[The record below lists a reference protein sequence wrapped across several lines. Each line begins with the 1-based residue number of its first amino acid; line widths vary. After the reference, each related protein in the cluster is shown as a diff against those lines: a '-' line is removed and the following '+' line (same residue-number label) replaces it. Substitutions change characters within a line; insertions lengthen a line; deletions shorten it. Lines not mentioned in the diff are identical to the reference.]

1 MSRLHRRVMAPMP
14 RSKLDT
20 LIYAT
25 ILLAPM
31 AVATGYLAFA
41 PPPIVTL
48 ETAEAPVCTP
58 EPAAQEP
65 AQVLVEPAPASAEP
79 AQAPVPADP
88 PPAPVLPAPGPGVG
102 MLMYEGQLVLATAP
116 DLTWSKGQLREQR
129 QDWSVRVSKRVV
141 ADRLPEPLRALGDA
155 RMVVY
160 AADGSACVASTRA
173 DDLNI
178 HARQDGELFY
188 PEEGEDE
195 VSPKQRRA
203 ILEEVFA
210 EAQLLRA
217 RLHREAGQRPCEGLW
232 ARPAALAAPAVF
244 AAHALDRHAE
254 AALRDLLLPQL
265 AGMPR
270 VKALGKAYREHAT
283 EIDDATVPW
292 ATYMRDTLQI
302 TRWDELGGTRS
313 YVNVIVGDGGEPC
326 TTMFYEQVA
335 LQFSFEAGVLTPLD
349 DPGFIDP
356 LAVMDLERDGHL
368 EAVTQDGL
376 QLESRGPAGA
386 VQGFEIPYHGCP
398 C

>member
-1 MSRLHRRVMAPMP
+1 MSRLHWRVMASMP

-41 PPPIVTL
+41 PPPIVML

-65 AQVLVEPAPASAEP
+65 AQVIVEPAQVIAEPAQVIVEPAPP
-79 AQAPVPADP
+79 PVE
-88 PPAPVLPAPGPGVG
+88 PAPGSGVG
-102 MLMYEGQLVLATAP
+102 MLMYDGQLVLATAP
-116 DLTWSKGQLREQR
+116 DLTWSKGQLREHR

-141 ADRLPEPLRALGDA
+141 ADRLPEPLRALSDA
-155 RMVVY
+155 RMIVY
-160 AADGSACVASTRA
+160 AADGSTCVASTRA
-173 DDLNI
+173 DDLTI
-178 HARQDGELFY
+178 HARQDGELFD
-188 PEEGEDE
+188 PEDGEDE
-195 VSPKQRRA
+195 VSPEQRRA
-203 ILEEVFA
+203 TLEEVFA

-217 RLHREAGQRPCEGLW
+217 RLHRDPGSRACEGLW

-244 AAHALDRHAE
+244 AAHALDTDAE
-254 AALRDLLLPQL
+254 APLRAQLLPQL
-265 AGMPR
+265 AEMPR
-270 VKALGKAYREHAT
+270 LKAFGKAYREHIA
-283 EIDDATVPW
+283 EVGDDSVPW
-292 ATYMRDTLQI
+292 STYMRDTLQI
-302 TRWDELGGTRS
+302 TRWDEIGGTRS

-326 TTMFYEQVA
+326 STMFYEQVA
-335 LQFSFEAGVLTPLD
+335 LLFSLEAGALVPLD

-356 LAVMDLERDGHL
+356 MAVMDLERDGHL
-368 EAVTQDGL
+368 EAVTQGGL
-376 QLESRGPAGA
+376 QLESRGPAGT